1 MTSVIISAV
10 LLRLSS
16 IAGAAV
22 NLAGHLPQNRPFE
35 LSDDGE
41 YLYNSGE
48 RYDFVGFSEDGSYI
62 TDSGASVSAGRR
74 LGYVAGSSGCS
85 VRIMPSDEGT
95 YVMLQGASD
104 CGEVYRLSE

>member
-22 NLAGHLPQNRPFE
+22 NLAGYLPKNRPFE

-62 TDSGASVSAGRR
+62 TDNGVTVSAGRR
-74 LGYVAGSSGCS
+74 LGYVTGSSGCQ
-85 VRIMPSDEGT
+85 VRSMNTGEGT

-104 CGEVYRLSE
+104 CGEIYRLSE

>member
-1 MTSVIISAV
+1 VTSVIISAV

-22 NLAGHLPQNRPFE
+22 GLVGHLPQNRPFE

-62 TDSGASVSAGRR
+62 TDNGCTASAGRR
-74 LGYVAGSSGCS
+74 LGYVAGSSGCT
-85 VRIMPSDEGT
+85 VRSMTTDEGT
-95 YVMLQGASD
+95 YVMLRGASD
-104 CGEVYRLSE
+104 CAEIYRLCE

>member
-22 NLAGHLPQNRPFE
+22 NFAAYMPQNKSFE

-41 YLYNSGE
+41 YLFCGSR
-48 RYDFVGFSEDGSYI
+48 RYDFVGFSEDGSYRTERGESI
-62 TDSGASVSAGRR
+62 SAGRR
-74 LGYVAGSSGCS
+74 LGRVEGSTGCS
-85 VRIMPSDEGT
+85 VRHMDSSEGT
-95 YVMLQGASD
+95 YVMLEGVCD
-104 CGEVYRLSE
+104 CGEVYRLCE

>member
-22 NLAGHLPQNRPFE
+22 NLVGHFPRNNAFE

-41 YLYNSGE
+41 YLYSRGE
-48 RYDFVGFSEDGSYI
+48 RYDFVGFSEDGRYVS
-62 TDSGASVSAGRR
+62 DSGETVSAGGR
-74 LGYVAGSSGCS
+74 LGYVIGDNGCS
-85 VRIMPSDEGT
+85 VRRMASREGT
-95 YVMLQGASD
+95 YVMLSGASD
-104 CGEVYRLSE
+104 CAEIYRLCE